1 MIEAFLKRLDIPD
14 SCALN
19 KRVFKKLFEEN
30 VRLDVTD
37 KKALKE
43 DVQDIRWLYT
53 LKPTT
58 INIPRYVDEQR
69 DYPEVAILLVT
80 LATTTRFKR
89 IADFMQRAIPYP
101 LVLFFAH
108 ESSLALCL
116 ADKRINQADK
126 EKLVVE
132 TSFETAWIDLNSPTT
147 IQRQFLDDLSIR
159 KLSFLHFYTLYQG
172 LCARV
177 VALNCASHSGHYVVP
192 MEEGTNLQD
201 RVSLL
206 RELQKLEQTQ
216 AELRNRLK
224 KETQIGRQIAL
235 NAEIHQIAV
244 LMEQLKQN
252 L

>member
-1 MIEAFLKRLDIPD
+1 MIESFLQKLDIPD
-14 SCALN
+14 SCSLN

-37 KKALKE
+37 KKALKD
-43 DVQDIRWLYT
+43 DVADIRWLYT

-58 INIPRYVDEQR
+58 INIPHYVDGQR
-69 DYPEVAILLVT
+69 DYPELAILLVT
-80 LATTTRFKR
+80 LVNTTRFKR

-101 LVLFFAH
+101 LMLIFTYEDRIAL
-108 ESSLALCL
+108 SLT
-116 ADKRINQADK
+116 DKRINQADK

-147 IQRQFLDDLSIR
+147 VQRQFLDDLSIR
-159 KLSFLHFYTLYQG
+159 KLSFLHFYALYQG

-177 VALNCASHSGHYVVP
+177 VAVNCASHSGRYVVP
-192 MEEGTNLQD
+192 MEEGTNPQD
-201 RVSLL
+201 RVLFL

-224 KETQIGRQIAL
+224 KETQMGRQIAL
-235 NAEIHQIAV
+235 NAEFHQIAV
-244 LMEQLKQN
+244 QMEQIKQN